1 MALMRGLLRA
11 IGCGC
16 LWLVVATCGE
26 SVGPRGP
33 TVTGLNVITHHSTLF
48 VGDSGRFLAIPYDS
62 GGNSLPLNLVTWT
75 TSDSRVLV
83 VSESGSF
90 VAVARGKV
98 TVTARAQSVTASAA
112 MDVFP
117 KIARVIVTP
126 AGDTL
131 LPGATLRLTAVAE
144 SPEGGVV
151 RDVPFMWSSS
161 SPEVATVDS
170 TGVVRVLGVGPFAI
184 SASVGGRVSG
194 GAGFAVALLLDSL
207 SGGVFACGL
216 DGGGVVYCW
225 SSSNFPLVGTGSDD
239 VSGGRAWP
247 VPGGVQF
254 VTASSGVLAGC
265 GVTGGHELY
274 CWPFGFTY
282 TYYQFVPGMPV
293 VVPGP
298 TGFTGVSV
306 GEYHNCAVGTDEL
319 GYCWGESNAFGE
331 LGDGKNP
338 QPSSTPSPVQGGIHF
353 RSVTVG
359 EWHSC
364 GLSTS
369 GIVYC
374 WGLNDVS
381 QLGIDSSVTCPE
393 AHPCSPLP
401 TPVSGGLTFKAV
413 TAGTRHTCALTVDGV
428 AYCWGNNTS
437 GQVGAWTTETC
448 GDQYNSFPC
457 ATKPMRVLAAN
468 AFVEITAGGD
478 HSCGLTATGTVWCWG
493 SNTGGQLGAA
503 SADTCRDQRFQPFAC
518 SKTPLPAHAELS
530 VSEIRA
536 GGDRTCVLVNRR
548 VYCW

>member
-1 MALMRGLLRA
+1 MPLADGDAPEMDASLHRTRRGGGLRVLTVAELTKRVALTPA
-11 IGCGC
+11 
-16 LWLVVATCGE
+16 VAQL
-26 SVGPRGP
+26 VGPNGAI
-33 TVTGLNVITHHSTLF
+33 VILADADTRE
-48 VGDSGRFLAIPYDS
+48 SGRARHDDRNA
-62 GGNSLPLNLVTWT
+62 GNEL
-75 TSDSRVLV
+75 
-83 VSESGSF
+83 
-90 VAVARGKV
+90 
-98 TVTARAQSVTASAA
+98 
-112 MDVFP
+112 
-117 KIARVIVTP
+117 
-126 AGDTL
+126 
-131 LPGATLRLTAVAE
+131 
-144 SPEGGVV
+144 
-151 RDVPFMWSSS
+151 
-161 SPEVATVDS
+161 
-170 TGVVRVLGVGPFAI
+170 VVRVREPKRPAVQLMAARQTT
-184 SASVGGRVSG
+184 SCKHAAAGGYE
-194 GAGFAVALLLDSL
+194 LDS
-207 SGGVFACGL
+207 S
-216 DGGGVVYCW
+216 
-225 SSSNFPLVGTGSDD
+225 
-239 VSGGRAWP
+239 WP

-265 GVTGGHELY
+265 GLTGGHELY

-282 TYYQFVPGMPV
+282 TYYQFVPGIPV

-306 GEYHNCAVGTDEL
+306 GEYHNWAVGTDEL

-468 AFVEITAGGD
+468 GFVEITAGGD